1 MSTPNLSVSDSDY
14 TADLSLIIEPLFIEH
29 FKKIHGN
36 SPTLAELKQHLV
48 FTGVDRLVDYMR
60 EANSSLCELYPKS
73 ELVHK
78 TQLYI
83 RQLH

>member
-1 MSTPNLSVSDSDY
+1 MSTPEIYFYQPDD
-14 TADLSLIIEPLFIEH
+14 TADLSFIIEPLFIEH

-48 FTGVDRLVDYMR
+48 FTGIDRMVEYVR
-60 EANSSLCELYPKS
+60 ETNSSLCELYSKS
-73 ELVHK
+73 ELVYK

>member
-1 MSTPNLSVSDSDY
+1 MSTPEIYINQPDD
-14 TADLSLIIEPLFIEH
+14 TADLSFIIEPLFIEH

-48 FTGVDRLVDYMR
+48 FTGIDRLVEYVR
-60 EANSSLCELYPKS
+60 ESNNSLCELYSKS

>member
-1 MSTPNLSVSDSDY
+1 MQNLSFDEPGDS
-14 TADLSLIIEPLFIEH
+14 TELSFIIEPIFIEH

-48 FTGVDRLVDYMR
+48 FTGIDRLVEYVR
-60 EANSSLCELYPKS
+60 EVNSSLLDIYTNS
-73 ELVHK
+73 ELKQK
-78 TQLYI
+78 TQSYI